1 MSEQERPPIF
11 KNWNS
16 WYWIVIAV
24 MLIQVISYTVIT
36 QSFR

>member
-16 WYWIVIAV
+16 WYWIVIAF
-24 MLIQVISYTVIT
+24 MLIQVIVYIGIT